1 MLYGMAKRTGPVHV
15 VTTTRRY
22 GGKVYHTH
30 LLRRSY
36 REGSIVRNE
45 TLGNLSH
52 LPDPLITLIRRSLKG
67 EVFVPAAAFEVTLSR
82 LHGHVHAVALAM
94 QRLEVAKLLAARP
107 CKERDCVLAMIAA
120 RILAPHTKLATVRWW
135 ANTTLPET
143 FGVAD
148 ADEQQLYAAMDW
160 LLERQDRIQKK
171 LATRHLEAGAMAL
184 YDLSSSYYEG
194 ATCPLARRG
203 YSRDGKKGTLQVN
216 YGLLTDARGCPV
228 AISVHEGD
236 TADPVTLDPEIDRLK
251 TAFAIDRFVIVA
263 DRGMISQKAVDDFK
277 TKKGVDW
284 ISALKSVSIRA
295 LVEGGQIQLDLFDE
309 RNLFEVTSPDYPGE
323 RLIACRNR
331 ELARHRAHKRED
343 MLAATEANLLKIQA
357 RVAAG
362 RLSGRDRIGLAV
374 GKSVNQ
380 YKMAK
385 HFTLDIGDDALAF
398 SRNRDK
404 IAAEAALDGVYVI
417 RTSLPAEHMSAPDC
431 VRSYK
436 SLSRVERAFRTMKS
450 VDLKIRPIH
459 HRLADRVRAH
469 ILLCMLAYYV
479 EWHMREA
486 WAPLLFTDEDQ
497 AAKLTRDP
505 VAPAT
510 RSAKALRKVQTRHLD
525 DGSPTH
531 SFSTLLD
538 ELATITRNT
547 CRTPGANAADR
558 DTAPSFQ
565 LTTTASP
572 QQRRAYD
579 LIETIVL

>member
-1 MLYGMAKRTGPVHV
+1 M
-15 VTTTRRY
+15 
-22 GGKVYHTH
+22 
-30 LLRRSY
+30 
-36 REGSIVRNE
+36 
-45 TLGNLSH
+45 
-52 LPDPLITLIRRSLKG
+52 
-67 EVFVPAAAFEVTLSR
+67 
-82 LHGHVHAVALAM
+82 
-94 QRLEVAKLLAARP
+94 
-107 CKERDCVLAMIAA
+107 
-120 RILAPHTKLATVRWW
+120 
-135 ANTTLPET
+135 
-143 FGVAD
+143 
-148 ADEQQLYAAMDW
+148 
-160 LLERQDRIQKK
+160 
-171 LATRHLEAGAMAL
+171 
-184 YDLSSSYYEG
+184 
-194 ATCPLARRG
+194 
-203 YSRDGKKGTLQVN
+203 
-216 YGLLTDARGCPV
+216 
-228 AISVHEGD
+228 
-236 TADPVTLDPEIDRLK
+236 TLDPEIDRLK

-385 HFTLDIGDDALAF
+385 HFTLDIGDDALTF

-510 RSAKALRKVQTRHLD
+510 RAAKALRKVQTRHLD

-547 CRTPGANAADR
+547 CRTPGANAADLLGSVP
-558 DTAPSFQ
+558 AQ
-565 LTTTASP
+565 LLLLLSR
-572 QQRRAYD
+572 QVQ
-579 LIETIVL
+579 V